1 MPRGRPAA
9 PKAPTKFLNSK
20 RRTIYMTANGK
31 YIAKS
36 EKGATV
42 YNPKARH
49 VKSPGGTVRSL
60 LNSGARV
67 PTAIRPKMTRAR
79 RSNSGKARGPRA
91 YKSAAMG
98 VYYKHP
104 IGPKRRGRPRKH
116 MVSPKAGLGLGALFK
131 SLSGGKLGPVARR
144 YKATLARKTKL
155 ARKRAAKKTP
165 MERLMASL
173 N

>member
-20 RRTIYMTANGK
+20 RRVIYMTANGK

-36 EKGATV
+36 EKGSTV

-60 LNSGARV
+60 SKSSARV

-79 RSNSGKARGPRA
+79 RSNAGATRAPRA
-91 YKSAAMG
+91 N
-98 VYYKHP
+98 VY
-104 IGPKRRGRPRKH
+104 GLRGLFRTVKRLGRP
-116 MVSPKAGLGLGALFK
+116 PKAG
-131 SLSGGKLGPVARR
+131 GPKKYVR
-144 YKATLARKTKL
+144 KEGMRKTRADKG
-155 ARKRAAKKTP
+155 RKRKDPFA
-165 MERLMASL
+165 RLMASL